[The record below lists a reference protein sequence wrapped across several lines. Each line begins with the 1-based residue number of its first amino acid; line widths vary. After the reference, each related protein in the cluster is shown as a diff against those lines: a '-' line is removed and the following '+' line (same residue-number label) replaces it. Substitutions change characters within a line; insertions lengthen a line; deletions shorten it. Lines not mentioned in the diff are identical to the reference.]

1 MVRTRSTQTR
11 SEASRE
17 KVLAAAERLM
27 RSDPARSFSMR
38 DLAAEADVSFA
49 TPFNLF
55 GGKARIAQA
64 LSTRRIEEMAE
75 RVSAARLE
83 GDCVDRVLQAS
94 AIAIQLLLEEP
105 TLNRA
110 MLAALGAWADEP
122 GEVRVRSRAL
132 WALAL
137 GDLDGIDPRLRAVA
151 SAKLADHIAI
161 VFRGCLSFWVAA
173 EISDEALPHEG
184 ATAVATAV
192 AAFAPKERRASLLGM
207 KWD

>member
-1 MVRTRSTQTR
+1 
-11 SEASRE
+11 
-17 KVLAAAERLM
+17 M